1 MTFRLTLLFVLLVFL
16 PRLASGQKLGIK
28 GRILDQNGKPIPF
41 ATIGLEKSPSGTM
54 ANEEGFYKL
63 ELTKGS
69 HVVYFQCLGFKTE
82 RKSVE
87 VASGFDNLDVVLQ
100 EQLLQT
106 REVVIASQNEDPAYA
121 IMRKAITRAKI
132 NKMLVDAY
140 TAEVYIRGSGR
151 ILDLPFL
158 LRPLM
163 KKEGIDANTVMFKET
178 LESIQFKQPNT
189 YVEKVL
195 ASRSTFGKLEV
206 KQNFLKYEL
215 YSPNFGQTISP
226 LSPSAF
232 RYYRFQYLGAFS
244 ESGHEVFK
252 IKVIPRTEGQHIWKG
267 ELFLIDKLWCIHSAR
282 LSENA
287 EGFDIQM
294 TQQYAPVEGIWLP
307 LQIRQDIKGKA
318 IGITMEAVY
327 NATIRK
333 YKITKNEKLY
343 ADFQKLEQQLDEK
356 TDEVIRLN
364 PEKPDLKKREKEE
377 RKMVRQLARAYVKDK
392 FKIAKKNRSK
402 SEPAASVVANRVFI
416 EDSSSIRNDSTFWEE
431 NRLVPL
437 TQLEQKSYR
446 KLDSLWKVSESRDS
460 SRKKRKAFS
469 FVGNY
474 LLVGKQYSFG
484 RSDSL
489 KRKPWSLKL
498 FSPYLSICY
507 NSVEGYSIEPQIW
520 LKKYFGQSRNRF
532 RDDRNFIQF
541 GPSFRYAYGREKL
554 LMSGVFQYGS
564 PKWMVQASGGSGIR
578 QFSSADPISKNLNL
592 LYCFYTGT
600 NYMKVYQ
607 SDYLKL
613 DFLRKLSG
621 RLEFEIGLG
630 FEDRSL
636 LRNSFLKN
644 IFGKVRNFESN
655 QESVPSAPGL
665 EKTGNRM
672 ADIHVGMDWYPFM
685 TSALYNESQY
695 FRMGNSPRI
704 RFELTHAIPQI
715 LDSKADFTK
724 LEISLRQSIGIL
736 RNTKLELSGRV
747 GAFVRKVYVGQMDAL
762 HIVGNRTNV
771 IGGQSIDQFRNLD
784 YYSSSSADRL
794 AEVHAHLFRDRILL
808 GWLFPT
814 SKNWREVL
822 LFNALAIP
830 EGKQFSEFGYGVDRL
845 FRFVH
850 LEVVHSQWNNAKPA
864 WRFMLGASYSFSV
877 RPRNYDKS
885 VDPTD
890 RD

>member
-1 MTFRLTLLFVLLVFL
+1 MNIRLPLFFAIIVFCTKV
-16 PRLASGQKLGIK
+16 SFGQKLGIQ

-54 ANEEGFYKL
+54 ANEEGAYKL
-63 ELTKGS
+63 ELSKGP

-87 VASGFDNLDVVLQ
+87 AASGFENLDVVLQ
-100 EQLLQT
+100 EQVLQSK
-106 REVVIASQNEDPAYA
+106 EVLVASQNEDPAYA
-121 IMRKAITRAKI
+121 IMRKAIARAKI
-132 NKMLVDAY
+132 NKMLVDEY

-178 LESIQFKQPNT
+178 LESIEFKQPNT

-252 IKVIPRTEGQHIWKG
+252 IKVIPRTQGQHIWKG

-356 TDEVIRLN
+356 TDEAIRLN

-377 RKMVRQLARAYVKDK
+377 RKFVRQLAKAYVKEK
-392 FKIAKKNRSK
+392 FKTAKKNRSK
-402 SEPAASVVANRVFI
+402 SDPAPSVVANRVFI
-416 EDSSSIRNDSTFWEE
+416 EDTSSIKNDSTFWEE

-437 TQLEQKSYR
+437 TQMEQKSNR
-446 KLDSLWKVSESRDS
+446 KLDSLWKVSESKDS
-460 SRKKRKAFS
+460 SRKKSKVFS

-474 LLVGKQYSFG
+474 LLLGKQFSFG
-484 RSDSL
+484 RQDSL

-498 FSPYLSICY
+498 FSPYKNLCN
-507 NSVEGYSIEPQIW
+507 NSVEGYSIEQQIW
-520 LKKYFGQSRNRF
+520 LKKSFGQSRNRF
-532 RDDRNFIQF
+532 KDDRNFIQF
-541 GPSFRYAYGREKL
+541 GPSFRYAHGREKL

-564 PKWMVQASGGSGIR
+564 PKWMVQASGGSTIR
-578 QFSSADPISKNLNL
+578 QFSSADPISRNLNM
-592 LYCFYTGT
+592 LYCFYTGI

-607 SDYLKL
+607 SDYLKVE
-613 DFLRKLSG
+613 FLRKLSG
-621 RLEFEIGLG
+621 RLEFEIGFGL
-630 FEDRSL
+630 EDRSL
-636 LRNSFLKN
+636 LRNSYLKN

-655 QESVPSAPGL
+655 QESVPLSPGL
-665 EKTGNRM
+665 EKTSSRM
-672 ADIHVGMDWYPFM
+672 ADVHLGLDWYPFM
-685 TSALYNESQY
+685 TSALYNGDQF
-695 FRMGNSPRI
+695 FRIGNSPRI

-715 LDSKADFTK
+715 VNSKADFTK
-724 LEISLRQSIGIL
+724 LEISLRQSIGIM
-736 RNTKLELSGRV
+736 RNTRLELSGRI
-747 GAFVRKVYVGQMDAL
+747 GAFVRKGFVGQMDAL
-762 HIVGNRTNV
+762 HIIGNKTIV
-771 IGGQSIDQFRNLD
+771 IGENSIDQFRNLE
-784 YYSSSSADRL
+784 YYSESSADRL
-794 AEVHAHLFRDRILL
+794 AEAHAHLFRDRILL
-808 GWLFPT
+808 GWLFPS

-822 LFNALAIP
+822 LFNGLAVP
-830 EGKQFSEFGYGVDRL
+830 GKQFTEFGYGLDRL

-850 LEVVHSQWNNAKPA
+850 IEVVHSQWSNAKPG

-877 RPRNYDKS
+877 RPRDYDKS
-885 VDPTD
+885 VDATD
-890 RD
+890 KD